1 MAVRVVLLG
10 ASNLVRA
17 PWIVVETARLVLGTE
32 ELEVFGAYG
41 HGRSY
46 GMTSTFLG
54 RSLPGILASG
64 LWRALAGLPPA
75 PTYALLT
82 DVGNDIP
89 YGADAAAIAG
99 WVEEC
104 VRRLADHGARVVM
117 TGLPVVSLER
127 FRDWQLGLARRFFF
141 PTSKVTVA
149 DVWRQVGELDR
160 RLREMAERWHVTRV
174 EHEADWYGLDPI
186 HVSRR
191 RGPRIWARILAAWTG
206 REPAA
211 LARPSFRRFVRLRRM
226 LPESW
231 RWLGLELGRRQPAG
245 VLPGPVPVS
254 LY

>member
-1 MAVRVVLLG
+1 MRVVLLG

-17 PWIVVETARLVLGTE
+17 PWVVIETARLVLRTD

-54 RSLPGILASG
+54 RSLPGILECG
-64 LWRALAGLPPA
+64 LWRALAELPPA

-89 YGADAAAIAG
+89 YGAGAAAIAG

-104 VRRLADHGARVVM
+104 VRRLAGHGARVVM
-117 TGLPVVSLER
+117 TGLPIVSLER
-127 FRDWQLGLARRFFF
+127 FRDWQLRLARRFFF
-141 PTSKVTVA
+141 PTSRVSVA

-160 RLREMAERWHVTRV
+160 RLAEMAERRGVALV
-174 EHEADWYGLDPI
+174 EHQADWYGLDPI
-186 HVSRR
+186 HLSRR
-191 RGPRIWARILAAWTG
+191 RAPRIWARVLAAWTG

-211 LARPSFRRFVRLRRM
+211 LARPSFVRFLRLRRM

-231 RWLGLELGRRQPAG
+231 RWLGLELGRRQPAA
-245 VLPGPVPVS
+245 VLPGPVSVS